1 MGGLIDG
8 EGLAVRQQ
16 RVGAPLPDE
25 EIVGRVLSGERA
37 LFEVLM
43 RRHDQRVYR
52 AVRGLLPEADAEDAM
67 QQAWLSAYAHLGE
80 FRAEARF
87 STWIV
92 RIAVHEAFAR
102 MRRSSR
108 MSPLDEAEDEVP
120 AMQADPE
127 MDLGRREL
135 AGLVERA
142 VAKLP
147 EMYRVVFMLREVEGM
162 DTEETAEALGVTE
175 WVVKTRL
182 HRAKTKLQAA
192 LVEEAGQAARE
203 AFAFEAPRCNRV
215 VRAVMEAIERQA

>member
-1 MGGLIDG
+1 MGGLMDA
-8 EGLAVRQQ
+8 EGLAKRQQ
-16 RVGAPLPDE
+16 QAGGPLPDE
-25 EIVGRVLSGERA
+25 EVVERVLAGDRS

-67 QQAWLSAYAHLGE
+67 QQAWVSAYTHLRE
-80 FRAEARF
+80 FRSEARF
-87 STWIV
+87 FTWIV
-92 RIAVHEAFAR
+92 RIAVHEALAR
-102 MRRSSR
+102 MRRGSR
-108 MSPLDEAEDEVP
+108 MAPLDEAEDEVP
-120 AMQADPE
+120 SMQADPE
-127 MDLGRREL
+127 VDLGRREL

-147 EMYRVVFMLREVEGM
+147 ELYRVVFMLREIEGM

-182 HRAKTKLQAA
+182 HRARTKLQAA
-192 LVEEAGQAARE
+192 LIEEAGQAARE

-215 VRAVMEAIERQA
+215 VGAVMQAITRLP

>member
-1 MGGLIDG
+1 MGGLVDG
-8 EGLAVRQQ
+8 EGLALREQ
-16 RVGAPLPDE
+16 RTGAGPSDE
-25 EIVGRVLSGERA
+25 EVVERVLEGNRA

-102 MRRSSR
+102 MRKGRKLA
-108 MSPLDEAEDEVP
+108 PLEEAEDEVP

-127 MDLGRREL
+127 KELGRREL

-142 VAKLP
+142 IARLP
-147 EMYRVVFMLREVEGM
+147 ELYRVVFMLREVEGM
-162 DTEETAEALGVTE
+162 DTEEAAEALGVTE

-182 HRAKTKLQAA
+182 HRARSKLQAA
-192 LVEEAGQAARE
+192 LIEEAGQAARE
-203 AFAFEAPRCNRV
+203 AFSFEAPRCNRV
-215 VRAVMEAIERQA
+215 VNAVMEAISSQP